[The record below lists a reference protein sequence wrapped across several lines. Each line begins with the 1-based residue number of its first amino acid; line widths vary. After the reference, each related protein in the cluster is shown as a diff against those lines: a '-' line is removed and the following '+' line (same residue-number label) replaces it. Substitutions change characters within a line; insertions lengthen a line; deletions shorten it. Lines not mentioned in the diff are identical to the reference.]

1 VRGALADA
9 GVTLQRFE
17 GRQGAISK
25 T

>member
-1 VRGALADA
+1 VRGALAGA